1 LTAKSQQKTDFID
14 LQRPL
19 TDHLS
24 LFNNIQINL
33 SGVERRVNS
42 LVGRR
47 SVKNEEQ
54 VAWMLR
60 AISCIDL
67 TTLAGDD
74 TPGRVAR
81 LCHKAKSPL
90 RSDLLKQ
97 LGFEDGELTTGAVC
111 VYHAMVPSAYEILKA
126 TNIPIAAVSTGF
138 PAGLAPTETKLRE
151 IELSV
156 QAGATEIDIVITR
169 AHVLTQNW
177 QALYDEIKAFKQ
189 ACGKAHMKAII
200 ATGELGSLSNVAKA
214 SMVAM
219 LAGSDFIKTSTGMES
234 TNANRVVTLVML
246 RMIREFYQ
254 LTGKKIGFKP
264 AGGIRTAKEAIN
276 YLIMIKEELGNDW
289 LHADLFRFGA
299 SALLTDLEKQIEYHL
314 TNRYSADHRHSIA

>member
-1 LTAKSQQKTDFID
+1 MTAKSHQQTHGID
-14 LQRPL
+14 LQHPVM
-19 TDHLS
+19 DNLS

-47 SVKNEEQ
+47 SIKNEEQ

-60 AISCIDL
+60 AITCIDL

-81 LCHKAKSPL
+81 LCYKAKSPL
-90 RSDLLKQ
+90 RSDLLQQ
-97 LGFEDGELTTGAVC
+97 LGFEAGELTTGAVC
-111 VYHAMVPSAYEILKA
+111 VYHTMVPTAYEVLKGA
-126 TNIPIAAVSTGF
+126 IPIAAVSTGF

-156 QAGATEIDIVITR
+156 EAGATEIDIVITR

-177 QALYDEIKAFKQ
+177 QALFDEVKAFKQ
-189 ACGKAHMKAII
+189 ACGKAHMKTII
-200 ATGELGSLSNVAKA
+200 ATGELGNLNNVAKA

-234 TNANRVVTLVML
+234 TNANRVVSLVML

-254 LTGKKIGFKP
+254 FSGKKVGFKP
-264 AGGIRTAKEAIN
+264 AGGIKTAKEAIN
-276 YLIMIKEELGNDW
+276 YLVLIKEELGDAW
-289 LHADLFRFGA
+289 LNADLFRFGA
-299 SALLTDLEKQIEYHL
+299 SSLLTDIEKQIEYHL